1 MSRPIAVRKSSATV
15 AGAKVGQVAGRAAG
29 SAIGAALGSV
39 VPVVGTAI
47 GGAIGGVVGG
57 AAGTAIGGTVGG
69 AADAGK
75 TGVARKIG
83 QVAVEGAK
91 DKVKPKN
98 MAQTS
103 MEMQQKRAEM
113 QQQKNQAQMSSA
125 QDMADKAKAG
135 ANVSKGEY
143 VHPSVEQYIQY
154 MYNDLDGSGRPLK
167 EPNNLTG
174 DYSGVTRQNMENVF
188 TGNRESG
195 YTSVTEPQEIP
206 AQNLPPKIEAEPE
219 PEFDPNAEPSFEGR
233 LPDEFYARPHAQL
246 RLFKDYRINDD
257 KERQEVI
264 DRIHSAL
271 SPYLD
276 KDGNYKKDVPT
287 KEFAIRTHLLDS
299 IREAKEIPKDV
310 LRQHGLKPNEGTS
323 VGDSVIAVVKPH
335 ERFKNKPQ
343 LITVMNR
350 HIPDIAAGQEFIG
363 DQFGK
368 NNTMTLNAHGLKGN
382 EYKEHIAR
390 RQAEDGKLS
399 KNKRKQQ
406 AAKRQANATKTKD
419 IRHSEPFDLA
429 WQMLFK
435 ESVELHH
442 NEELPQEFIDD
453 VMMLDRTHK
462 MTPTNNGTLIEDI
475 DPFMHRTIQLMA
487 ENYKEENPT
496 VVEPRNQ
503 HLFY

>member
-1 MSRPIAVRKSSATV
+1 
-15 AGAKVGQVAGRAAG
+15 
-29 SAIGAALGSV
+29 
-39 VPVVGTAI
+39 
-47 GGAIGGVVGG
+47 
-57 AAGTAIGGTVGG
+57 
-69 AADAGK
+69 
-75 TGVARKIG
+75 
-83 QVAVEGAK
+83 
-91 DKVKPKN
+91 
-98 MAQTS
+98 
-103 MEMQQKRAEM
+103 MQQKRAEM

-143 VHPSVEQYIQY
+143 VHPSVQQHIQD
-154 MYNDLDGSGRPLK
+154 MYNDPSL
-167 EPNNLTG
+167 NLPE
-174 DYSGVTRQNMENVF
+174 DYSGVTRQQMENVF
-188 TGNRESG
+188 SGNRESG
-195 YTSVTEPQEIP
+195 YTSVTEPQDIP
-206 AQNLPPKIEAEPE
+206 AQNLPPKIEAEAE
-219 PEFDPNAEPSFEGR
+219 PQFDPNAEPSFEGR

-257 KERQEVI
+257 EERQEVI

-276 KDGNYKKDVPT
+276 KDGNYKRDVPT
-287 KEFAIRTHLLDS
+287 KEFAIRTHLLDN

-310 LRQHGLKPNEGTS
+310 LRQHGLKPNEGVS

-350 HIPDIAAGQEFIG
+350 HIPEIAPGQEFTG
-363 DQFGK
+363 DQFGR

-382 EYKEHIAR
+382 QYKEHVAQRQAIDGKVSKNQLKAR
-390 RQAEDGKLS
+390 RE
-399 KNKRKQQ
+399 
-406 AAKRQANATKTKD
+406 KRQAGITARKD
-419 IRHSEPFDLA
+419 EKYKSKPFDLA

-462 MTPTNNGTLIEDI
+462 MTPTNNGTLIDDI

-487 ENYKEENPT
+487 ENYKEDNPT
-496 VVEPRNQ
+496 LIEPRNQ

>member
-1 MSRPIAVRKSSATV
+1 MRRPIAVRK
-15 AGAKVGQVAGRAAG
+15 AAP
-29 SAIGAALGSV
+29 LR
-39 VPVVGTAI
+39 AI
-47 GGAIGGVVGG
+47 GGAI
-57 AAGTAIGGTVGG
+57 AS
-69 AADAGK
+69 
-75 TGVARKIG
+75 VATKAKDKAG
-83 QVAVEGAK
+83 QVAVEAIK
-91 DKVKPKN
+91 EKLKPQSI
-98 MAQTS
+98 AQTG
-103 MEMQQKRAEM
+103 MEMQQRRAEM
-113 QQQKNQAQMSSA
+113 QQQKNQAQISSA

-135 ANVSKGEY
+135 AGVAKGEY
-143 VHPSVEQYIQY
+143 VHPSVQQHIQN
-154 MYNDLDGSGRPLK
+154 MYNDPSV
-167 EPNNLTG
+167 NLPE
-174 DYSGVTRQNMENVF
+174 DYSGVSRQNFTNVLA
-188 TGNRESG
+188 GNREG
-195 YTSVTEPQEIP
+195 GFFTENIDADKSPLDIP
-206 AQNLPPKIEAEPE
+206 AQNLPPKIEPE
-219 PEFDPNAEPSFEGR
+219 AKPQFDPNAEPSFEGR

-257 KERQEVI
+257 EERQEVI

-276 KDGNYKKDVPT
+276 KDGNYKRDVPT
-287 KEFAIRTHLLDS
+287 KEFAIRTHLLDN

-310 LRQHGLKPNEGTS
+310 LRQHGLKPNEGVS

-382 EYKEHIAR
+382 EYKEHIKR
-390 RQAEDGKLS
+390 RQAIDGKLS
-399 KNKRKQQ
+399 KNKRKEQ
-406 AAKRQANATKTKD
+406 AARRQANATKTKD

-503 HLFY
+503 HLFH

>member
-1 MSRPIAVRKSSATV
+1 MSRPVGVRKALPL
-15 AGAKVGQVAGRAAG
+15 APLLAVGK
-29 SAIGAALGSV
+29 
-39 VPVVGTAI
+39 
-47 GGAIGGVVGG
+47 VVGG
-57 AAGTAIGGTVGG
+57 ALARG
-69 AADAGK
+69 AAKGASK
-75 TGVARKIG
+75 VG
-83 QVAVEGAK
+83 QVAVEGIK
-91 DKVKPKN
+91 EKLKPQSL
-98 MAQTS
+98 AQTG
-103 MEMQQKRAEM
+103 MEMQQRRAEM

-135 ANVSKGEY
+135 ASVSKGEY
-143 VHPSVEQYIQY
+143 VHPSVQQHIQY
-154 MYNDLDGSGRPLK
+154 MYNDLDASGRPLK
-167 EPNNLTG
+167 EPNNLTDG
-174 DYSGVTRQNMENVF
+174 YSGVTRQQMENIFAQNRDTGDF
-188 TGNRESG
+188 TF
-195 YTSVTEPQEIP
+195 TTEPQNIP
-206 AQNLPPKIEAEPE
+206 AQNLPPKIEPEAEPQ
-219 PEFDPNAEPSFEGR
+219 FDPNAEPSFEGR

-287 KEFAIRTHLLDS
+287 KEFAIRTHLLDN

-310 LRQHGLKPNEGTS
+310 LRQHGLKPEEGVS

-350 HIPDIAAGQEFIG
+350 HIPEIEAGQEFVG

-368 NNTMTLNAHGLKGN
+368 NNTKTINAHGLTGN

-390 RQAEDGKLS
+390 RQKIDGKVS
-399 KNKRKQQ
+399 KQKLNERRARRK
-406 AAKRQANATKTKD
+406 AAITARKD
-419 IRHSEPFDLA
+419 EKYKSEPMDLA
-429 WQMLFK
+429 WELLTK
-435 ESVELHH
+435 GSVELHH

-453 VMMLDRTHK
+453 IMMLDRTHK

-503 HLFY
+503 HLFH

>member
-1 MSRPIAVRKSSATV
+1 MSRPVGVRK
-15 AGAKVGQVAGRAAG
+15 GMPIRL
-29 SAIGAALGSV
+29 IGAATSAL
-39 VPVVGTAI
+39 
-47 GGAIGGVVGG
+47 
-57 AAGTAIGGTVGG
+57 
-69 AADAGK
+69 GK
-75 TGVARKIG
+75 TGKEADKKRKNVG
-83 QVAVEGAK
+83 VRKAVPLAGLAMTALRGLATAGKAAVKNPLKTLGAK
-91 DKVKPKN
+91 SVADKVIGGENKVKPQS
-98 MAQTS
+98 MAQTG
-103 MEMQQKRAEM
+103 MEMQQRRAEM

-135 ANVSKGEY
+135 AGVAKGEY
-143 VHPSVEQYIQY
+143 VHPSVQQYVQN
-154 MYNDLDGSGRPLK
+154 MYNNLDGSGRPLPQ
-167 EPNNLTG
+167 PNNLTDG
-174 DYSGVTRQNMENVF
+174 YSGVTRQNMENVF

-206 AQNLPPKIEAEPE
+206 AQNLPPKIEPE
-219 PEFDPNAEPSFEGR
+219 TKPQFDPNAEPSFEGK

-257 KERQEVI
+257 EERQEVI

-276 KDGNYKKDVPT
+276 KDGNYKRDVPT
-287 KEFAIRTHLLDS
+287 KEFAIRTHLLDN

-350 HIPDIAAGQEFIG
+350 HIPDIANGQEFIG
-363 DQFGK
+363 DQFGR

-390 RQAEDGKLS
+390 RQAKDGKLS
-399 KNKRKQQ
+399 KNKREQQ
-406 AAKRQANATKTKD
+406 RARRQANATNTKD

-429 WQMLFK
+429 WQLLFK

-462 MTPTNNGTLIEDI
+462 MTPTNNGTLIDDI

-487 ENYKEENPT
+487 ENYKEDNPIL
-496 VVEPRNQ
+496 VEPRNQ
-503 HLFY
+503 HLFH

>member
-1 MSRPIAVRKSSATV
+1 MSRPVGVRKAAFLAPLL
-15 AGAKVGQVAGRAAG
+15 AGAKA
-29 SAIGAALGSV
+29 
-39 VPVVGTAI
+39 
-47 GGAIGGVVGG
+47 VGG
-57 AAGTAIGGTVGG
+57 AALRG
-69 AADAGK
+69 AARGAAKG
-75 TGVARKIG
+75 ASKIG

-91 DKVKPKN
+91 EKLKPQS
-98 MAQTS
+98 MAQTG
-103 MEMQQKRAEM
+103 MEMQQRRAEM

-143 VHPSVEQYIQY
+143 VHPSVQQHIQD
-154 MYNDLDGSGRPLK
+154 MYNDPSL
-167 EPNNLTG
+167 NLPE
-174 DYSGVTRQNMENVF
+174 DYSGVTRQNFTNVLA
-188 TGNRESG
+188 GNREG
-195 YTSVTEPQEIP
+195 GFFTENIDADKSPLDIP
-206 AQNLPPKIEAEPE
+206 AQNLPPKIEPEAE

-257 KERQEVI
+257 EERQEVI

-287 KEFAIRTHLLDS
+287 KEFAIRTHLLDN

-310 LRQHGLKPNEGTS
+310 LRQHGLKSNEGVS
-323 VGDSVIAVVKPH
+323 VGDSVIAVVKPN

-350 HIPDIAAGQEFIG
+350 HIPDIANGQEFIG
-363 DQFGK
+363 DQFGR

-382 EYKEHIAR
+382 QYKEHIKR
-390 RQAEDGKLS
+390 RQAIDGKLS
-399 KNKRKQQ
+399 KNKRKEQ
-406 AAKRQANATKTKD
+406 AARRQANATKTKD

-462 MTPTNNGTLIEDI
+462 MTPTNNGTLIDDI

-487 ENYKEENPT
+487 ENYKEDNPT
-496 VVEPRNQ
+496 LIEPRNQ